1 MYKAR
6 LYSLITYPS
15 ESCWYIRMS
24 WNSKKKKKHKYFQKS
39 IRDWLKTDNKN
50 YINKKPKVYQKHAN
64 KTYTTVYT
72 GITGTA
78 PSLKHKLTMS
88 LKGCMIVTKLF
99 LKDLCHVKYFSGVQA
114 FKRLKDENTNKSQ
127 FSQKGIKKLGTLQL
141 IQWAI

>member
-1 MYKAR
+1 
-6 LYSLITYPS
+6 
-15 ESCWYIRMS
+15 
-24 WNSKKKKKHKYFQKS
+24 
-39 IRDWLKTDNKN
+39 
-50 YINKKPKVYQKHAN
+50 
-64 KTYTTVYT
+64 
-72 GITGTA
+72 
-78 PSLKHKLTMS
+78 MS